1 MFSGIVEAV
10 GAIEDV
16 EDYQSTRR
24 FRVHVPEFAGELTP
38 GDSVAVDGA
47 CLTVTSADHAG
58 FSVDVIGTTLD
69 RTVAGSYMEGTRVNL
84 ERALRVG
91 GRLDGH
97 LVQGHVDTI
106 GHLMSC
112 VKSGEFWLLDV
123 QIPADVLGET
133 IEHGSITLNG
143 VSLTVSELLDERGV
157 RIGLI
162 PFTHANTNLGLLVP
176 GDPVNVEGDLIGKY
190 VARILT
196 HRDRSEMRTGPEEV
210 L

>member
-84 ERALRVG
+84 ESTSGWWTPGWSSCSRTCGYDWSSHVVCEEWRVLAA
-91 GRLDGH
+91 GRSD
-97 LVQGHVDTI
+97 
-106 GHLMSC
+106 
-112 VKSGEFWLLDV
+112 SG
-123 QIPADVLGET
+123 
-133 IEHGSITLNG
+133 
-143 VSLTVSELLDERGV
+143 
-157 RIGLI
+157 
-162 PFTHANTNLGLLVP
+162 
-176 GDPVNVEGDLIGKY
+176 
-190 VARILT
+190 
-196 HRDRSEMRTGPEEV
+196 
-210 L
+210 